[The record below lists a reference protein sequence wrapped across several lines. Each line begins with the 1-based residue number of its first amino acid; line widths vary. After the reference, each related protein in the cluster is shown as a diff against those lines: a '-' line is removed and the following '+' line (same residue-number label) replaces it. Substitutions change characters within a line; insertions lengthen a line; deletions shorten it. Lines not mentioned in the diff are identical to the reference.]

1 MRYRLLR
8 LLAIASCL
16 AIAGG
21 LAACGGSIASL
32 NPFKEKEIP
41 LPGDRISVMKP
52 QESPTIDPG
61 VATKPIRL
69 PAAKTNPAWS
79 QPGGVPSN
87 APGHLSWSASGSTVW
102 RASAGSG
109 SSSDGR
115 LTASP
120 IVYQGRVFTLD
131 AEGEVAAFS
140 EAGGDRLWR
149 ISLSPENESGEEGFG
164 GGLAADGGKLMVATG
179 FGTVV
184 ALNIENGEVVWK
196 KSVGVPIRTSP
207 TAAKGKLF
215 FVTTDSRLYCISV
228 ADGEEIW
235 TYRGLPG
242 NTSLISNVSPAVS
255 GDTVVVPFTSGDV
268 IAYRISEG
276 KPAWVDS
283 LAKTRGGSSMAA
295 LSDPARPAIDKGVV
309 FAVGHSG
316 RMVAMSAKDGSRLW
330 SLNVRG
336 TQTPWVVG
344 NTVFVVDINGKLMA
358 LTRDTGKIRWVTDL
372 PESARWSGPVLAGS
386 KLWLASADGLLV
398 GVDPNSGQ
406 VSGQV
411 DLDTPVYIAPIV
423 ASNRMYILSD
433 KARLYA
439 LN

>member
-1 MRYRLLR
+1 MIDRLR
-8 LLAIASCL
+8 RTLAVVSCL
-16 AIAGG
+16 AVAAM

-41 LPGDRISVMKP
+41 LSGDRISVMKP
-52 QESPTIDPG
+52 QDSPTIDPG
-61 VATKPIRL
+61 VSAKPISL
-69 PAAKTNPAWS
+69 PAARTNQAWS

-87 APGHLSWSASGSTVW
+87 APGHLSWSAAGNTLW

-140 EAGGDRLWR
+140 EASGDRLWR
-149 ISLSPENESGEEGFG
+149 ISLSPETESGEEGFG
-164 GGLAADGGKLMVATG
+164 GGLAADGGKLMVVTG

-196 KSVGVPIRTSP
+196 KTVGAPIRTSP

-215 FVTTDSRLYCISV
+215 FVTTDSRLYCLSV

-283 LAKTRGGSSMAA
+283 LAKRRGGSSMAA

-316 RMVAMSAKDGSRLW
+316 KMVAMTAKDGARLW
-330 SLNVRG
+330 SLNVQG

-358 LTRDTGKIRWVTDL
+358 LTRDTGKIRWITDL
-372 PESARWSGPVLAGS
+372 PESSRWNGPVLAGS
-386 KLWLASADGLLV
+386 RLWLTSAEGLLV

-406 VSGQV
+406 VASQV
-411 DLDTPVYIAPIV
+411 DLDTPIFIAPIV

>member
-1 MRYRLLR
+1 MIGRLPR
-8 LLAIASCL
+8 ALAVVCCL
-16 AIAGG
+16 AVAGV
-21 LAACGGSIASL
+21 LSACGGSIASL

-41 LPGDRISVMKP
+41 LAGDRISVMKP
-52 QESPTIDPG
+52 QDSPTIDPS
-61 VATKPIRL
+61 VAKKPISL
-69 PAAKTNPAWS
+69 PPAKTNQAWS
-79 QPGGVPSN
+79 QPGGVASN
-87 APGHLSWSASGSTVW
+87 APGHLSWSASGNTLW
-102 RASAGSG
+102 RASAGNG

-120 IVYQGRVFTLD
+120 IVYQGRVYTLD

-140 EAGGDRLWR
+140 ESSGERLWR

-164 GGLAADGGKLMVATG
+164 GGLAADGGKLLVTTG

-184 ALNIENGEVVWK
+184 ALNLENGEVVWK

-215 FVTTDSRLYCISV
+215 FVTTDSRLYCLSV
-228 ADGEEIW
+228 ADGAEIW
-235 TYRGLPG
+235 TFRGLPG
-242 NTSLISNVSPAVS
+242 SASLISNVSPAVS

-268 IAYRISEG
+268 IAYKISDG

-316 RMVAMSAKDGSRLW
+316 KMVAMTAKDGSRLW

-336 TQTPWVVG
+336 TQTPWVAG
-344 NTVFVVDINGKLMA
+344 NTVFVVDVNGKLMA
-358 LTRDTGKIRWVTDL
+358 LMRDTGKIRWITDL
-372 PESARWSGPVLAGS
+372 PESPRWSGPVLAGG
-386 KLWLASADGLLV
+386 KLWLASAEGLLV
-398 GVDPNSGQ
+398 GADPNSGQ
-406 VSGQV
+406 VTGQI
-411 DLDTPVYIAPIV
+411 DLDTPVFIAPIV

>member
-1 MRYRLLR
+1 MIGLLLR
-8 LLAIASCL
+8 ALAVVLCL
-16 AIAGG
+16 AAAAM
-21 LAACGGSIASL
+21 LTACGGSIASL

-52 QESPTIDPG
+52 QDSPTVDPT
-61 VATKPIRL
+61 VSAKPISL
-69 PAAKTNPAWS
+69 PAARTNQAWS
-79 QPGGVPSN
+79 QPGGVASN
-87 APGHLSWSASGSTVW
+87 APGHLSWTASGTTLW

-120 IVYQGRVFTLD
+120 IVYRGRVFTLD

-140 EAGGDRLWR
+140 EASGDRLWR

-164 GGLAADGGKLMVATG
+164 GGLAADGGKIVVATG

-184 ALNIENGEVVWK
+184 ALNVENGEVVWK
-196 KSVGVPIRTSP
+196 KTIGVPIRTSP
-207 TAAKGKLF
+207 TAAKGKMF
-215 FVTTDSRLYCISV
+215 FVATDSRLYCLSV
-228 ADGEEIW
+228 ADGAEIW

-242 NTSLISNVSPAVS
+242 SASLISNVSPAVS

-276 KPAWVDS
+276 KPTWVDS
-283 LAKTRGGSSMAA
+283 LAKRRGGSSMAA

-316 RMVAMSAKDGSRLW
+316 KMVAMKAKDGARLW

-336 TQTPWVVG
+336 TQTPWVAG
-344 NTVFVVDINGKLMA
+344 NTVFVVDVNGKLMA
-358 LTRDTGKIRWVTDL
+358 LARDTGKIRWITDL
-372 PESARWSGPVLAGS
+372 PESSRWNGPVLAGS
-386 KLWLASADGLLV
+386 KLWLASAEGLLV

-406 VSGQV
+406 VSSQI
-411 DLDTPVYIAPIV
+411 DLDTPIFIAPIV
-423 ASNRMYILSD
+423 ASNRMYILTD